1 MVKRNFLTKMLL
13 LCALIVGSGS
23 VWAEE
28 ITSTFTSSFGVGDG
42 EMAWTSSKSGGS
54 MDSNGRGC
62 GFSKAGTYTLTAQ
75 NQTNYINQNIRKVIL
90 IVSSNAGGNTISV
103 KCGDTDLKNNG
114 ENTASVKNANNQT
127 IEFVG
132 DVANNATIVVTI
144 NNPNSNQGKS
154 LWTKS
159 ITVVYNPLGPSAEEP
174 ASVGTTPVV
183 WDFSSASA
191 QSASG
196 TITESTT
203 NTLTA
208 TDGTST
214 IKYVAGSKDKYNTS
228 SGAYYLK
235 PNGGSAF
242 SSNLPTNRYFI
253 LQISKPIVLAITS
266 NSTKP
271 GEYKIYQANEEDA
284 SKSTL
289 QTSITTG
296 ASNLTASGVVDNANG
311 EYVFIAFNGQL
322 YTEKLSLA
330 EYNAITITTTDNM
343 DGWRSFYDATQDYE
357 VDDNT
362 KIYVVKAKST
372 KDNVVELTALD
383 ATKVKAG
390 TPVILKTS
398 ATDHKLVL
406 TKTTGADDLGD
417 NLLAFAASTAV
428 DGYRM
433 GYKSTDGIGFYKYTA
448 TAPAS
453 GVVYIGKDNV
463 VSSAHEFLAFSFDN
477 ETTGIANLN
486 VDVNDNFD
494 ANAPMYNLAGQ
505 RVNKNYKGV
514 IIQNGRKYLNK

>member
-1 MVKRNFLTKMLL
+1 
-13 LCALIVGSGS
+13 
-23 VWAEE
+23 
-28 ITSTFTSSFGVGDG
+28 
-42 EMAWTSSKSGGS
+42 MAWTSSKSGGS

-75 NQTNYINQNIRKVIL
+75 NQTTYIKQNIRKVIL
-90 IVSSNAGGNTISV
+90 VVSSNAGGNTISV

-159 ITVVYNPLGPSAEEP
+159 ITVVYNPLGPSDAEP

-183 WDFSSASA
+183 WDFSSADA
-191 QSASG
+191 QAASG
-196 TITESTT
+196 SITESTT

-208 TDGTST
+208 TDETST
-214 IKYVAGSKDKYNTS
+214 IKYVAGSNDKFNAS

-253 LQISKPIVLAITS
+253 LQISKPIVLSITS

-271 GEYKIYQANEEDA
+271 GEYKIYQADEEDV

-296 ASNLTASGVVDNANG
+296 ASNLTASGVVDNTNG

-330 EYNAITITTTDNM
+330 EYNAISITTSDNMAGWRAFYDGSQAYTADANTTVYIAASGPVGTTITLSSI
-343 DGWRSFYDATQDYE
+343 GG
-357 VDDNT
+357 
-362 KIYVVKAKST
+362 
-372 KDNVVELTALD
+372 
-383 ATKVKAG
+383 KVIPADV
-390 TPVILKTS
+390 PVILKTS
-398 ATDHKLVL
+398 AVDHKIIL
-406 TKTTGADDLGD
+406 TKGGSASKPAT
-417 NLLAFAASTAV
+417 NLLAVTNGANVSAKYRLGYNSTNGV
-428 DGYRM
+428 
-433 GYKSTDGIGFYKYTA
+433 GFYPYSA
-448 TAPAS
+448 TSPAA
-453 GVVYIGKDNV
+453 GIVY
-463 VSSAHEFLAFSFDN
+463 
-477 ETTGIANLN
+477 LN
-486 VDVNDNFD
+486 VDVSAHALNIDFEEGDVTGIAEVSAKKEFNGEYF
-494 ANAPMYNLAGQ
+494 NLAGQ
-505 RVNKNYKGV
+505 RVDANHKGIVVVNGKKFFNK
-514 IIQNGRKYLNK
+514 